1 MLDMLDDVQEYIG
14 DSYRKKIAY
23 RLVDRLTWNRNAKDR
38 YIPIGY
44 FGFISQMSKKNARCP
59 VTGRFLK

>member
-23 RLVDRLTWNRNAKDR
+23 RLVDRCTYRGKDK
-38 YIPIGY
+38 YIPIGI
-44 FGFISQMSKKNARCP
+44 FGYISQMSKKNARCS